1 MSSALYGVSKAEN
14 PVARGVDAISGR
26 DDDRRR
32 AVGSLR
38 LTCEA
43 VTRLFGESGSR
54 GCLCGGSRALR
65 HTNDRE
71 QQQQDERVAPDAR
84 CRADE
89 LLHEPRRV
97 AAGVDARGDCEEAGA
112 RQDGR
117 RDEHDDRTDARP
129 DRVRWADRK
138 QDDPAF
144 GSLRERPGVARLIAQ
159 PRECVVANK
168 CVHRRGVRP
177 DERGE
182 GCAEV
187 GQRLADT
194 RVLLGLDRAGREVR
208 FGIWTRIEVVGV
220 DRLVRGIVATAV
232 VVTLV
237 GHQ

>member
-1 MSSALYGVSKAEN
+1 
-14 PVARGVDAISGR
+14 
-26 DDDRRR
+26 
-32 AVGSLR
+32 
-38 LTCEA
+38 

-159 PRECVVANK
+159 PRE
-168 CVHRRGVRP
+168 GVR
-177 DERGE
+177 
-182 GCAEV
+182 
-187 GQRLADT
+187 
-194 RVLLGLDRAGREVR
+194 GREQVCASSRRTTRRAWRGLCRSRTATRGHSCPPRSRSGRPGGPVR
-208 FGIWTRIEVVGV
+208 YLDS
-220 DRLVRGIVATAV
+220 DRGRRRRPSCPGIVATAV